1 MSNTTIMEHK
11 LNFEEIYTLYY
22 PKLVRFSR
30 EYVNS
35 IEDAENIVQDVFYVL
50 WQQRENIDE
59 LRNVNAYLFR
69 LAKNK
74 CIDFLR
80 HKIRIGDL
88 HCSLQDVDEKELQFK
103 LFSIEQFDEQSL
115 SSEAIETMVNKAIDT
130 LPPKCR
136 EIFVLSRLDGMRYQ
150 EIADQL
156 NLSTNTISNQIAIAL
171 KKLKN
176 ELKDYLP
183 LLSFVLLKLIG

>member
-30 EYVNS
+30 EYVSS
-35 IEDAENIVQDVFYVL
+35 IEDAENIVQDVFFVL
-50 WQQRENIDE
+50 WQQRENIEE

-88 HCSLQDVDEKELQFK
+88 HCSLQDVEEKELQFK
-103 LFSIEQFDEQSL
+103 LYSIEQFDEQSL
-115 SSEAIETMVNKAIDT
+115 SNEAIETMVNKAIDN

-136 EIFVLSRLDGMRYQ
+136 EIFMLSRLDGMRYQ

-171 KKLKN
+171 KKLKT

-183 LLSFVLLKLIG
+183 FFILFFLAR

>member
-1 MSNTTIMEHK
+1 MEHK

-30 EYVNS
+30 EYVSS
-35 IEDAENIVQDVFYVL
+35 IEDAENIVQDVFFIL

-69 LAKNK
+69 LTKNK

-88 HCSLQDVDEKELQFK
+88 HCSLQDVEEKELQFK
-103 LFSIEQFDEQSL
+103 MYSIEQFDEQSL
-115 SSEAIETMVNKAIDT
+115 SNEDIETMINKAIDT

-136 EIFVLSRLDGMRYQ
+136 EIFMLSRLDGMKYQ

-156 NLSTNTISNQIAIAL
+156 KLSTNTISNQIAIAL
-171 KKLKN
+171 KKLKI
-176 ELKDYLP
+176 ELKDFLP
-183 LLSFVLLKLIG
+183 LFIVFFLS

>member
-88 HCSLQDVDEKELQFK
+88 HCSLQDVEEKELQFK
-103 LFSIEQFDEQSL
+103 LYSIEQFDEQSL

>member
-1 MSNTTIMEHK
+1 
-11 LNFEEIYTLYY
+11 
-22 PKLVRFSR
+22 VRFSR
-30 EYVNS
+30 EYVS
-35 IEDAENIVQDVFYVL
+35 SRDDAENIVQDVFFIL
-50 WQQRENIDE
+50 WQQREHLDQ
-59 LRNVNAYLFR
+59 LRNVNAYLFK
-69 LAKNK
+69 LTKNK

-80 HKIRIGDL
+80 HKIRVGDL
-88 HCSLQDVDEKELQFK
+88 HCSLQDVEEKELHFK
-103 LFSIEQFDEQSL
+103 LYSIEQFDDQSL
-115 SSEAIETMVNKAIDT
+115 SNEDIEIMVNKAIET

-136 EIFVLSRLDGMRYQ
+136 EIFILSRLDGMKYQ

-183 LLSFVLLKLIG
+183 LLSLVFFKLIG